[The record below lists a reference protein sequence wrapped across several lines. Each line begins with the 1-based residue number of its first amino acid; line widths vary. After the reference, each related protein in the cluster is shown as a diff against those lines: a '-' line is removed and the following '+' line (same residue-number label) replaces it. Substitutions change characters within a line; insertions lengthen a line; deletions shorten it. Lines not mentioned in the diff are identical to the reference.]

1 MGNHSLKKQG
11 VQMAKKEEKTTA
23 TNARILPNNLE
34 AEQAV
39 LASALLDGDCLPNI
53 VAKLTTKDFYSET
66 HGIIF
71 DCIVRLYTQ
80 NEPVDMIT
88 LCDELEKIG
97 KLQYVGGMNYITVL
111 TNAVPSSAYAE
122 TYIDIVKRD
131 STLRQIIKAC
141 SDISQV
147 AYGRDE
153 DALSFAEKT
162 IFEISEKGQVSSLVA
177 LNKTFEETM
186 EVFER
191 IFKDGGISRGLKTG
205 FHQFDQKTNGLQKSD
220 LIIIAARPG
229 IGKTSFSM
237 NIVSNAALNEGA
249 KCAVFSLEMS
259 KEQLAQRM
267 ICSVSGVSMAKALKG
282 DLSESDWSKLWKAQ
296 KKLAECDIYVDDSS
310 LNKPS
315 QIISKCR
322 KLKREKG
329 LDLIMIDYLQL
340 MTSDAKADN
349 RQNEVADISRQ
360 MKILAKEI
368 NVPVLLLSQL
378 SRAVEQRQGKR
389 PMLSDLRE
397 SGSIEQDAD
406 MVIFIHRDTEPNPND
421 QEQGKKD
428 GSYEAEFIIAKYRS
442 GEPGSFFLGWDGS
455 RTTFVN
461 LAKDANEQSL
471 INAYAEQHDK
481 SRKAP
486 PEDVPFSVPNDVPF
500 DIPNDIP
507 FEPMPEDVSAA
518 LGADDIFDEF

>member
-1 MGNHSLKKQG
+1 
-11 VQMAKKEEKTTA
+11 MATKEIRD
-23 TNARILPNNLE
+23 NARIVPNNLE

-39 LASALLDGDCLPNI
+39 LASALLDQDCIPNI
-53 VAKLTTKDFYSET
+53 ISKLSSNDFYSET

-71 DCIVRLYTQ
+71 DCMVSLYAKNQ
-80 NEPVDMIT
+80 PVDMIT
-88 LCDELEKIG
+88 VCDELEKIE
-97 KLQYVGGMNYITVL
+97 KLSYVGGMDYITLL

-122 TYIDIVKRD
+122 SYIEIVKRD
-131 STLRQIIKAC
+131 SVLRQIIESC
-141 SDISQV
+141 SEITKR
-147 AYGRDE
+147 AFNKDE

-162 IFEISEKGQVSSLVA
+162 IFEISEKGQVSSLEA

-191 IFKDGGISRGLKTG
+191 IYKDGGMARGLKTG

-220 LIIIAARPG
+220 LVIIAARPG

-237 NIVSNAALNEGA
+237 NIVSNVALNGG

-259 KEQLAQRM
+259 KAQLAQRM

-296 KKLAECDIYVDDSS
+296 KKLADAQIYVDDSS

-315 QIISKCR
+315 QILAKCR

-340 MTSDAKADN
+340 MTGDAKTDN

-389 PMLSDLRE
+389 PQLSDLRE

-406 MVIFIHRDTEPNPND
+406 MVIFIHRDTEQNPND
-421 QEQGKKD
+421 KEQGKKD
-428 GSYEAEFIIAKYRS
+428 GSYEAEFIIAKFRS

-461 LAKDANEQSL
+461 LMKDANEQSI
-471 INAYAEQHDK
+471 INAYGQEPPMPSGGGEEDLVP
-481 SRKAP
+481 P
-486 PEDVPFSVPNDVPF
+486 PED
-500 DIPNDIP
+500 
-507 FEPMPEDVSAA
+507 
-518 LGADDIFDEF
+518 LGVINEIDGDIFDD

>member
-1 MGNHSLKKQG
+1 
-11 VQMAKKEEKTTA
+11 MAKAEKTV
-23 TNARILPNNLE
+23 NPRMIPNNLE

-39 LASALLDGDCLPNI
+39 LASALLDEDCLPTI
-53 VAKLTTKDFYSET
+53 IAKLSTKDFYSET
-66 HGIIF
+66 HRIIF
-71 DCIVRLYTQ
+71 DCMVNLYAK
-80 NEPVDMIT
+80 NEPVDIIT
-88 LCDELEKIG
+88 VCDELERME
-97 KLQYVGGMNYITVL
+97 KLAYVGGMDYITLL
-111 TNAVPSSAYAE
+111 TNAVPSSAYADS
-122 TYIDIVKRD
+122 YIDIVRRD
-131 STLRQIIKAC
+131 SVLRQIIDGCSEITKKAFNK
-141 SDISQV
+141 
-147 AYGRDE
+147 DE
-153 DALSFAEKT
+153 EALAFAERT
-162 IFEISEKGQVSSLVA
+162 IFEISEQGQVSSLEA
-177 LNKTFEETM
+177 LNKTFEQTM

-191 IFKDGGISRGLKTG
+191 IYKDGGLTRGLKTG

-220 LIIIAARPG
+220 LVIIAARPG

-237 NIVSNAALNEGA
+237 NIVSNVALNGG

-282 DLSESDWSKLWKAQ
+282 ELTESDWGKLWKAQ
-296 KKLAECDIYVDDSS
+296 KKLADCQIFVDDSS

-315 QIISKCR
+315 QILAKCR

-340 MTSDAKADN
+340 MTGDAKSDN

-389 PMLSDLRE
+389 PQLSDLRE

-406 MVIFIHRDTEPNPND
+406 MVIFIHRDNEPND
-421 QEQGKKD
+421 KDKEQGKKD
-428 GSYEAEFIIAKYRS
+428 GSYEAEFIIAKFRS

-461 LAKDANEQSL
+461 LTRDANEQSL
-471 INAYAEQHDK
+471 INAYGEMHEP
-481 SRKAP
+481 RKNEEELVP
-486 PEDVPFSVPNDVPF
+486 PPQEEYNGGGEDFG
-500 DIPNDIP
+500 DIW
-507 FEPMPEDVSAA
+507 
-518 LGADDIFDEF
+518 DE

>member
-1 MGNHSLKKQG
+1 
-11 VQMAKKEEKTTA
+11 MAKKEKIDKP
-23 TNARILPNNLE
+23 RIVPNNLE

-39 LASALLDGDCLPNI
+39 LGSALLDEDCLPTVI
-53 VAKLTTKDFYSET
+53 SKLSSRDFYSET

-71 DCIVRLYTQ
+71 ECMENLYAK
-80 NEPVDMIT
+80 NEPINMIT
-88 LCDELEKIG
+88 VCDELEKID
-97 KLQYVGGMNYITVL
+97 KLAYVGGMDYITLL
-111 TNAVPSSAYAE
+111 TNTIPSAAYAE
-122 TYIDIVKRD
+122 SYIEIVKRD
-131 STLRQIIKAC
+131 SVLRQIIESCAQITKKAFEK
-141 SDISQV
+141 D
-147 AYGRDE
+147 D

-162 IFEISEKGQVSSLVA
+162 IFEISEQGQVSSLEA
-177 LNKTFEETM
+177 LNKTFEHTM
-186 EVFER
+186 EVFEK
-191 IFKDGGISRGLKTG
+191 IYKDGGMARGLKTG

-220 LIIIAARPG
+220 LVIIAARPG

-237 NIVSNAALNEGA
+237 NIVSNAALNGA

-267 ICSVSGVSMAKALKG
+267 ICSVSGVSMARALKG
-282 DLSESDWSKLWKAQ
+282 DLNESDWGKLWKAQ
-296 KKLAECDIYVDDSS
+296 KKLADCQIYVDDSS

-315 QIISKCR
+315 QIIAKCR

-368 NVPVLLLSQL
+368 DVPVLLLSQL

-406 MVIFIHRDTEPNPND
+406 MVIFIHRDNEPSKED

-428 GSYEAEFIIAKYRS
+428 GSYEAEFIIAKFRS

-471 INAYAEQHDK
+471 INAYGQEFETPKRELDNLVP
-481 SRKAP
+481 P
-486 PEDVPFSVPNDVPF
+486 PEEDSSVFNSIDG
-500 DIPNDIP
+500 DIW
-507 FEPMPEDVSAA
+507 
-518 LGADDIFDEF
+518 DE